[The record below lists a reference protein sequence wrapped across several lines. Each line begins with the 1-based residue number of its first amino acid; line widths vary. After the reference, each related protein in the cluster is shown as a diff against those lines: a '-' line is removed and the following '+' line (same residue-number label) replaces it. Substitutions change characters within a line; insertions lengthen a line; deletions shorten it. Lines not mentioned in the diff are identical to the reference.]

1 MKKKIF
7 LTAFLFFIFSLTA
20 SSLDQEINLSEEYE
34 QWLNEVSYIITKAE
48 KEVFSQLETKRERY
62 LFIQEFWKQR
72 DPTPGTPRNEVKDE
86 HYRRF
91 QFANETFGR
100 LSTLEGWQTDRGK
113 MYIILGSPYQVEKID
128 TIQTYPIEIWYYHG
142 DPNLGQSTVFRLLFF
157 RRGGSGDYELY
168 SPMIDGPKELVHF
181 ILDDPENKT
190 LLSQEFLMGL
200 SRDRFDSTVDPLDYQ
215 AYRILKEDV
224 SYELAEASFS
234 NFPGRDGPQNRLPS
248 EIIVEKI
255 ETIPQNKIDNKYAY
269 DFLEHKAEV
278 EVSYSVHFM
287 GNHHLVNV
295 TQEPAGLFFV
305 NYTIVPDSLSVDTFQ
320 DTYFTNIKLTMLVKD
335 MQERTIFQKERNV
348 PIELREKELK
358 SIGKR
363 PFHLCDSFPLI
374 PGKYKFNLLLENT
387 VTREFTSFEKDLTV
401 PDPKFLNITLPIF
414 SRLVHKGLSQGES
427 VRAYQMG
434 DVMIYP
440 SMDNIF
446 HKEDTLYVFFQ
457 IFGMNSQQKEEGNL
471 KFVFFKEREENHFQ
485 TEQKKVSE
493 YVNSPNFL
501 QEFSLLDFPEGKYLM
516 KVSLIHEQGNEIL
529 QAERSFSVTSQNLQG
544 SWYVTQT
551 NPPLED
557 PSYHFVRGNQWLNRR
572 EMEKALEELR
582 KAHEGRTESLE
593 YALSYSRA
601 LMIAENFKQVIHVLT
616 PYAAEGKEKF
626 ELFYYLGESA
636 KRIGE
641 PESAVMYFQKALN
654 QKGNV
659 LEILN
664 SIGSCY
670 VELGNIEEA
679 LHAWEKS
686 LEINPKQEQ
695 IKAQIMK
702 IKKKNRTKKPG
713 I

>member
-1 MKKKIF
+1 
-7 LTAFLFFIFSLTA
+7 
-20 SSLDQEINLSEEYE
+20 
-34 QWLNEVSYIITKAE
+34 
-48 KEVFSQLETKRERY
+48 
-62 LFIQEFWKQR
+62 
-72 DPTPGTPRNEVKDE
+72 
-86 HYRRF
+86 
-91 QFANETFGR
+91 
-100 LSTLEGWQTDRGK
+100 
-113 MYIILGSPYQVEKID
+113 
-128 TIQTYPIEIWYYHG
+128 
-142 DPNLGQSTVFRLLFF
+142 
-157 RRGGSGDYELY
+157 
-168 SPMIDGPKELVHF
+168 
-181 ILDDPENKT
+181 
-190 LLSQEFLMGL
+190 
-200 SRDRFDSTVDPLDYQ
+200 
-215 AYRILKEDV
+215 
-224 SYELAEASFS
+224 
-234 NFPGRDGPQNRLPS
+234 
-248 EIIVEKI
+248 
-255 ETIPQNKIDNKYAY
+255 
-269 DFLEHKAEV
+269 
-278 EVSYSVHFM
+278 
-287 GNHHLVNV
+287 
-295 TQEPAGLFFV
+295 
-305 NYTIVPDSLSVDTFQ
+305 
-320 DTYFTNIKLTMLVKD
+320 
-335 MQERTIFQKERNV
+335 
-348 PIELREKELK
+348 
-358 SIGKR
+358 
-363 PFHLCDSFPLI
+363 
-374 PGKYKFNLLLENT
+374 
-387 VTREFTSFEKDLTV
+387 
-401 PDPKFLNITLPIF
+401 
-414 SRLVHKGLSQGES
+414 
-427 VRAYQMG
+427 MG